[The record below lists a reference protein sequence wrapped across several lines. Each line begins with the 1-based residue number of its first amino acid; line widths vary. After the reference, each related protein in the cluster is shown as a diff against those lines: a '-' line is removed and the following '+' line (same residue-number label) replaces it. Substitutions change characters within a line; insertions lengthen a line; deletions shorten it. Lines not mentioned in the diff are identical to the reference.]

1 MTKKTYSMAGN
12 EIVAKAAIAAG
23 CRFFGGYPISPSSE
37 IAGYMSALLPKVGG
51 AFIQM
56 EDEIASMAAVIGA
69 SLTGKKVMTATSG
82 PGFSLKQENLG
93 YACMSEIPCVVVNV
107 MRNGPS
113 TGMPTLP
120 SQGDMMQA
128 RWGTH
133 GDHPIIVLTPTFHHE
148 IYMETIR
155 AFNLAEKYRTPVIL
169 MTDET
174 LSHMSTRIDIPE
186 PGDYEVVDR
195 ARPDAS
201 LDKKKYLPYNPE
213 TPSDQTTH
221 KVKEVPPMADFFT
234 GYYWHVSGLT
244 HDQTGFPTEDP
255 AKAKALMDRL
265 FAKINNN
272 LDDILKWEEYQV
284 DDADT
289 LVVSVGSC
297 ALSAKEAVMQAREEG
312 HKVGLFRP
320 LTLWPFP
327 EEALRKAAKG
337 KARVIVA
344 EMTMGQLVLEV
355 ERVLHR
361 DIELIPKYN
370 GELLTSDE
378 ILDVINQKQT
388 AGAKK

>member
-12 EIVAKAAIAAG
+12 EIVARAAIAAG

-37 IAGYMSALLPKVGG
+37 IAGYMSGMLPKVGG

-93 YACMSEIPCVVVNV
+93 YACMAEIPCVVVNV

-133 GDHPIIVLTPTFHHE
+133 GDHPIIVLTPTFHDE
-148 IYMETIR
+148 IYLETIR

-169 MTDET
+169 MTDEV
-174 LSHMSTRIDIPE
+174 LSHMSARLDIPE
-186 PGDYEVVDR
+186 PDEYEVFDR

-201 LDKKKYLPYNPE
+201 VDKKKYLPYSVE
-213 TPSDQTTH
+213 TAG
-221 KVKEVPPMADFFT
+221 VKIPEVPPMADFFT

-244 HDQTGFPTEDP
+244 HDQTGFPTEDS
-255 AKAKALMDRL
+255 AKAKYLMDRL

-284 DDADT
+284 EDADT

-297 ALSAKEAVMQAREEG
+297 ALSAKEAVMQAREDG
-312 HKVGLFRP
+312 QKVGLFRP
-320 LTLWPFP
+320 VTLWPFP

-337 KARVIVA
+337 KSRVVVA
-344 EMTMGQLVLEV
+344 EMTMGQLCLEV

-361 DIELIPKYN
+361 DVELIPKYN
-370 GELLTSDE
+370 GEMLTSDE
-378 ILDVINQKQT
+378 ILDVLQNKQL
-388 AGAKK
+388 AGAK